1 MQKAKTRQEIANEYG
16 IHRNTFHTWLKT
28 AGIKLSTRRLV
39 TPKEQALIYEYF
51 GQPSKKKVT

>member
-16 IHRNTFHTWLKT
+16 IHRNTFRTWLKD
-28 AGIKLSTRRLV
+28 AGIKLSKKLI

-51 GQPSKKKVT
+51 GHPVNKSIA